1 MDLVTQ
7 PVFFPL
13 NQKFVEE
20 QGDKYATS
28 PKTLLSCGTYKVS
41 SISKDKITLKKN
53 KTCYF
58 ASKSNI
64 DQVNMLFGISND
76 EKIRLFDEGKIDF
89 ASVTGEKA
97 KKYDGKDSSTA
108 DNDSVMW
115 DLVPNFKDQ
124 YLSDLRV
131 REAMSLLLR
140 RDKYDEN
147 VLNDGT
153 KKAEGL
159 LPMGIC
165 FNSQK
170 QFMRDASKYELK
182 HNKKEAKKSLSKFKE
197 YKLKNFTFTLTYTK
211 EYPQSKLIA
220 SEIKKDLESTKQF
233 KVYLKEVNTVD
244 YEQAELSLLRIKG
257 TCNDAYD
264 YLAPLAVNNQ
274 GINHYCSNEF
284 NNFFTVQSMHKV
296 RMNVIMH
303 S

>member
-1 MDLVTQ
+1 
-7 PVFFPL
+7 
-13 NQKFVEE
+13 
-20 QGDKYATS
+20 
-28 PKTLLSCGTYKVS
+28 
-41 SISKDKITLKKN
+41 
-53 KTCYF
+53 
-58 ASKSNI
+58 
-64 DQVNMLFGISND
+64 
-76 EKIRLFDEGKIDF
+76 
-89 ASVTGEKA
+89 
-97 KKYDGKDSSTA
+97 
-108 DNDSVMW
+108 MW

-170 QFMRDASKYELK
+170 QFMRDASKYKLK
-182 HNKKEAKKSLSKFKE
+182 HNKKEAKKSLSKLLKE

-284 NNFFTVQSMHKV
+284 NNFCTAAVNAQSQDERYYAFLNAERVAMRDYALIPVIHQGQRYVINVSVTGLFFNFSGAPYIFRYMSMH
-296 RMNVIMH
+296 
-303 S
+303 